1 MAKIKRFFREM
12 EWLHLG
18 KVALVIVPVLVFE
31 AWYHTVRL
39 VWKGTEWVSVNGER
53 VLGEFLGT

>member
-1 MAKIKRFFREM
+1 MKWKHI
-12 EWLHLG
+12 G

-31 AWYHTVRL
+31 AWYHTVRF

-53 VLGEFLGT
+53 ILGDFFGT